1 MKKNL
6 PITDKENNYS
16 EDMHIVSSTD
26 VKGVIT
32 SVNDDFMQISGFTAD
47 ELLHKSHNVVRHPD
61 MPEAAFA
68 NLWDDLK
75 QGKPWMGVVKNRCK
89 NGDAYWVDA
98 YVTPVMEHNEVVG
111 YQSVR
116 VKPDRE
122 LVDRADALYR
132 KINKGSSFLS
142 NLLARIKPGLMGKM
156 AIASMVSMLPL
167 FAAAMLGL
175 KNSGVLVAFL
185 ISAGLGVVMAKLIA
199 RPWQQ
204 AARES
209 EAMFS
214 NAVAQQVFTGRS
226 DELGQLQLVI
236 KSLNARIRTVVW
248 SISEATSSLDHIA
261 GETSGIVSQTDQGI
275 SQQRAEIEQVAT
287 AVNQMSATV
296 HEVATNTGEASQA
309 TNEAE
314 ELASKG
320 ALAATHS
327 ITSIMSMVSDTEQA
341 ASVIKQ
347 LATQS
352 ENIGSV
358 LDVIKSIAEQTNL
371 LALNAA
377 IEAARAGEQGRGFA
391 VVADEVRTLASRTH
405 ESTQEIQDMI
415 ENLQIEVQKAVEVM
429 LKAQDSANSNMDA
442 VEELAE
448 SLAEISGSVQ
458 TINSMNMQ
466 IATAAEEQSA
476 VSEEINR
483 NIVSINSVADHT
495 NEASSDT
502 AQHIEKLV
510 SESIKLKNLVRQ
522 FCLK

>member
-1 MKKNL
+1 MKTNL

-16 EDMHIVSSTD
+16 DDIHIVSSTD
-26 VKGVIT
+26 LKGVIT
-32 SVNDDFMQISGFTAD
+32 SVNDDFLQVSGFSID

-75 QGKPWMGVVKNRCK
+75 QAKPWMGVVKNRCK
-89 NGDAYWVDA
+89 NGDTYWVDA
-98 YVTPVMEHNEVVG
+98 YITPIKEHGEVAG

-116 VKPDRE
+116 IKPERK
-122 LVDRADALYR
+122 LVERAGSLYR
-132 KINKGSSFLS
+132 QLNKGGSVVAKLLSSFS
-142 NLLARIKPGLMGKM
+142 PGLMGKIFIGS
-156 AIASMVSMLPL
+156 AVSLLPL
-167 FAAAMLGL
+167 LIAAILSL
-175 KNSGVLVAFL
+175 PISGVLLGFI
-185 ISAGLGVVMAKLIA
+185 ISLVLSLVMAKLVA
-199 RPWQQ
+199 KPWQQ
-204 AARES
+204 VARES
-209 EAMFS
+209 KDLFS
-214 NAVAQQVFTGRS
+214 NAVAQHVYTGRS

-236 KSLNARIRTVVW
+236 KSLEARIRTVVW
-248 SISEATSSLDHIA
+248 SISDATNSLDDIAGSTSS
-261 GETSGIVSQTDQGI
+261 IVGQTDQGI
-275 SQQRAEIEQVAT
+275 SQQRSEIEQVAT

-296 HEVATNTGEASQA
+296 NEVATNTGEASQA
-309 TNEAE
+309 TIEAD
-314 ELASKG
+314 ELAKKG

-341 ASVIKQ
+341 ATVIQQ

-358 LDVIKSIAEQTNL
+358 LDVITSIAEQTNL

-415 ENLQIEVQKAVEVM
+415 ENLQVEVQKAVEVM
-429 LKAQDSANSNMDA
+429 LKAQDSANANMDA

-495 NEASSDT
+495 SEASSDT
-502 AQHIEKLV
+502 AQHIENLV
-510 SESIKLKNLVRQ
+510 SESIKLKNLVSQ
-522 FCLK
+522 FCIK